1 MPSET
6 QSPNRLTTFL
16 IRLGFGVLC
25 FVLAMGWVGLALAG
39 EGVFNPFVTWL
50 AGAFA
55 GFAGWILSRSI
66 AGESHNIPGN
76 IFLVGV
82 CIILGSLVMNQ
93 RPGELILGGWDPGVY
108 LHTAASVAHKGA
120 LKISDPDLAVLTP
133 EEREVIARNLFGVA
147 EPFGGM
153 RVLPTGETSPS
164 FHHAYPCLMASVW
177 PLGGIR
183 AALMLNPIFNA
194 GSLILIFCLGTM
206 LWNYRYGLLAAFLLA
221 LNPAQVWQAGFSTA
235 EMTTQFFLLAS
246 SLLLLLSQ
254 SRRAGGNI
262 LAIIAAW
269 CFGFALLIRYDT
281 IVFMVPVVLV
291 LLAGI
296 SSAAYPR
303 RIAIFAIALIPP
315 LFHYWY
321 FQRYIAPYYHPV
333 SGMVINVLWICAVLL
348 ALWLFKRRVL
358 RAWFIKHDA
367 ALDRALRL
375 CLGVGFITW
384 LVLAWFI
391 RPLLLED
398 NTVQRTVSRALEV
411 AGLSNMM
418 PFLAGP
424 DATNVYHLISFM
436 GWPGFIL
443 AMTGLAVAVF
453 RVRSIALRA
462 LLYASI
468 GSLIIITTHVFN
480 DHFLMWVARRF
491 VPVIVPLLVLGV
503 VAVVAWVVESRVAK
517 SHRGWVTVLCGLVIV
532 AFHFQSTKIVA
543 VHRDW
548 PGLIEW
554 FDQVDASIP
563 DDAVVFCDQPGFA
576 APLRYLYGR
585 KSYEMHLREPEL
597 RIRLMSVMRH
607 RLDTGQTVY
616 LLSMAGPMEQ
626 EFVTMVPEEIRPLV
640 SGILNHQPRGIPG
653 RMKDRGG
660 DFILYRVEPR

>member
-1 MPSET
+1 MPSEI
-6 QSPNRLTTFL
+6 QSPNRLTIFL
-16 IRLGFGVLC
+16 IRLGFGALC
-25 FVLAMGWVGLALAG
+25 FVLAMGWAGLVLAG
-39 EGVFNPFVTWL
+39 EGLFNPYVTWL
-50 AGAFA
+50 AGALA
-55 GFAGWILSRSI
+55 GITGWYFSGSI
-66 AGESHNIPGN
+66 ASESHNVPGK
-76 IFLVGV
+76 IYLIGV
-82 CIILGSLVMNQ
+82 CIILGSLVMNH

-108 LHTAASVAHKGA
+108 LHTASSVAHKGA
-120 LKISDPDLAVLTP
+120 LKIPDPDLAALTP

-177 PLGGIR
+177 PLGGIG
-183 AALMLNPIFNA
+183 AALKLNPIFHA
-194 GSLILIFCLGTM
+194 GSLILIFCLGTV

-235 EMTTQFFLLAS
+235 EMSTQFFLLAS

-254 SRRAGGNI
+254 SRRTGGNF
-262 LAIIAAW
+262 LAVIAAW
-269 CFGFALLIRYDT
+269 CLGFALLIRYDT
-281 IVFMVPVVLV
+281 IVFMVPVLLV

-296 SSAAYPR
+296 SSATYPR
-303 RIAIFAIALIPP
+303 RIVLFAVALIPP

-333 SGMVINVLWICAVLL
+333 SSMVINVLWICAGLL
-348 ALWLFKRRVL
+348 VLWLLKRRVF
-358 RAWFIKHDA
+358 RAWFIILDA
-367 ALDRALRL
+367 ALDRLLRV
-375 CLGVGFITW
+375 CLGVGFIAW
-384 LVLAWFI
+384 LMFAWFV

-398 NTVQRTVSRALEV
+398 NTVHRMVNSVLDS
-411 AGLSNMM
+411 AGLTNVM

-424 DATNVYHLISFM
+424 DATNIYHLISFM

-443 AMTGLAVAVF
+443 AMAGLAAAVF
-453 RVRSIALRA
+453 SVKSIVPRA

-491 VPVIVPLLVLGV
+491 VPVIIPLLVLGV
-503 VAVVAWVVESRVAK
+503 VTALAWLIDSRVAK
-517 SHRGWVTVLCGLVIV
+517 SQRGWVTVMCGLVIV
-532 AFHFQSTKIVA
+532 AFHFQSTKTVA
-543 VHRDW
+543 IHRDW
-548 PGLIEW
+548 SGLIEW
-554 FDQVDASIP
+554 FDQVNATIPADATI
-563 DDAVVFCDQPGFA
+563 FCDQPGFA

-597 RIRLMSVMRH
+597 RTRLAEVMRH
-607 RLDTGQTVY
+607 RLDAGESVY

-626 EFVTMVPEEIRPLV
+626 TFVRLAPVENLPLA
-640 SGILNHQPRGIPG
+640 SSILNHQPRGIPD